1 MVERLQLVQ
10 IFILVFL
17 TSIMICPLGIKG
29 ENETKFWQSGLSECN
44 AFEEEKEFSF
54 AEDQD

>member
-1 MVERLQLVQ
+1 
-10 IFILVFL
+10 
-17 TSIMICPLGIKG
+17 MICPLGIKG